1 MKWWQILI
9 LIILGF
15 VSGYTFRSFYAFHH
29 HPPYFT
35 KVKATI
41 YTNKKEFKEVR

>member
-1 MKWWQILI
+1 MKWWQILT

-29 HPPYFT
+29 HSPYFT
-35 KVKATI
+35 RLRQPFTL
-41 YTNKKEFKEVR
+41 TKKNLWR